1 MQNNTR
7 IGHTQERLNVR
18 ITQQKVWAVENSKQ
32 ELNQDVLTAL
42 GQIYILNC
50 HFEVVAANV
59 IVVAGVVV
67 GAKRGKKR
75 RPL

>member
-1 MQNNTR
+1 M
-7 IGHTQERLNVR
+7 
-18 ITQQKVWAVENSKQ
+18 ENSKQ

-50 HFEVVAANV
+50 HFEVVAAVV